1 MAEAKKNPRKT
12 QNRKV
17 TLEELMFKEGSDA
30 RYLDTPR
37 DECPYIGSARQDW
50 LEGWDRTD
58 EQYPKARAAAE

>member
-1 MAEAKKNPRKT
+1 MSQDRKPARKT
-12 QNRKV
+12 AHRKQ

-50 LEGWDRTD
+50 LEGWDATDRAIPRSRT
-58 EQYPKARAAAE
+58 AAE